1 MHDARLS
8 KCKSGIV
15 EDVCNFVV
23 ATSLSGV
30 LGHIQ
35 SLLHEVLKACHGAV
49 EGLRV
54 AVDVSSADC
63 L

>member
-1 MHDARLS
+1 MHDARLL
-8 KCKSGIV
+8 KCECGIV
-15 EDVCNFVV
+15 EDVCDFVV

-30 LGHIQ
+30 PGHIE

-54 AVDVSSADC
+54 AVDISGADC